1 MKKIIISIVGWWL
14 CKLHTIY
21 SITRVEQLKKKLGK
35 CGLRSTIGYPFTIAG
50 NMHNV
55 ELGED
60 VSIGPGATLYTK
72 YAKIII
78 GDKSFTGPHITIATG
93 DHPYLV
99 GQYMRD
105 IRKVEMRAQG
115 QDISSYDKDVVIDK
129 DVWIGANVTILKGV
143 HIGEGAIVA
152 AGSLVIKEVPAYA
165 IVGGVP
171 AKLIKMKWT
180 PQEIAAHKRILD
192 DVDKK
197 NSKTIS

>member
-1 MKKIIISIVGWWL
+1 MKKIIINTVGWML
-14 CKLHTIY
+14 CKLHTMY
-21 SITRVEQLKKKLGK
+21 SIARVELLKKKLGK
-35 CGLRSTIGYPFTIAG
+35 CGSRSVIEYPFTVAG
-50 NMHNV
+50 SMQI
-55 ELGED
+55 ELGQD

-78 GDKSFTGPHITIATG
+78 GDKSFSGPHVTIITG

-105 IRKVEMRAQG
+105 IRKVEMRSQG
-115 QDISSYDKDVVIDK
+115 YDVTSYDRDVVIDR

-152 AGSLVIKEVPAYA
+152 AGSLVIKDVPAYA

-180 PQEIAAHKRILD
+180 PQEIMNHKRMLEN
-192 DVDKK
+192 VDKK
-197 NSKTIS
+197 NTNKIS